1 MCRGLARAVGGPSG
15 SQNRWLRAFTLAT
28 KSPETRRSPAVVVI
42 ETPALQWVL
51 RPARQWW
58 TCASGVS
65 IAASATAFNHVR
77 TICAA
82 SIPTSLICREETT
95 SGTTT
100 GITSRLGPRPRFVE
114 RPIGCSGRSHLGRFD
129 RVSAVCLEWPAP
141 APRYGSRFRG
151 IRCLFESGN
160 WMPYANGSDE
170 AQGSIQ
176 RGKLANLGLLDHRS
190 HGP

>member
-42 ETPALQWVL
+42 ETLALQWVL

-58 TCASGVS
+58 TCASGIS
-65 IAASATAFNHVR
+65 IAASAAAFNHVR
-77 TICAA
+77 AICAA
-82 SIPTSLICREETT
+82 SIPLICREETT

-129 RVSAVCLEWPAP
+129 RVSAVCFEWPAP
-141 APRYGSRFRG
+141 PALRLTLQRHSLSLRERQLDAICEPVGRSSRQHTAWEIGQSRSARSPKPRSM
-151 IRCLFESGN
+151 S
-160 WMPYANGSDE
+160 
-170 AQGSIQ
+170 
-176 RGKLANLGLLDHRS
+176 
-190 HGP
+190 